1 MKYCISCGNKLIDDA
16 VFCPKCGTK
25 QSEKNEIDSTI
36 EQSSQTTAKPKKKK
50 KLLAIIIATVA
61 VVLAAVIITVSLLI
75 IPKSFAKNVE
85 YSKGASE
92 WDSRFNMSFEQFL
105 DKVGKSAET
114 NYEYYKA
121 NALQHIDYDT
131 SGYKTDFFESLI
143 GASSGKEFKDN
154 ICDKNKWNQYEQ
166 HDNRDFTF
174 IYTVDSPSSNQAL
187 RMCEIT
193 VCMDDNGSDKI
204 TGVMILFGDKENE
217 ITQLQKTTVDFV
229 SFIVTEALLGAD
241 KETSVICPLLASDN
255 SLDIYVYKEVRFQ
268 TTPTR
273 NAGVTLMMI
282 EALSKQADDEG
293 KLSGLSAITHRLTD
307 DDINN
312 AKTQISSAQ
321 QQTKTISAETQQSTT
336 QSAKQKDS
344 QTTKTDNELG
354 YEFDLSVDSFSKELK
369 NTADN
374 KLCISL
380 KVSDYKLMKFDNE
393 KEKLGNKFNIDY
405 RGYQFDNFYVL
416 VDNNTD
422 HVFQITISGSG
433 SGSNSQNLILAVI
446 GTINPSY
453 LRGEVD
459 NCYKQITESKTS
471 YTSNDGS
478 VTIKY
483 CFNENVCYEYQK
495 LANGF
500 SFVVTSS
507 SKDNYD
513 KYLQTV
519 SSNMKKSNNDTTES
533 SNDTDLDYTVEDFG
547 HFYADVPKNW
557 VYEVENGGISFYE
570 EYNHSHGETGSTGYL
585 CRIVGISPENS
596 DTLSPNSEYL
606 GNASD
611 LDYYI
616 EFPMGI
622 GMIEDKTASEKM
634 QTAHSQVEGFVESI
648 ILK

>member
-1 MKYCISCGNKLIDDA
+1 MLIDDA

-25 QSEKNEIDSTI
+25 QLGENEVDSTTAH
-36 EQSSQTTAKPKKKK
+36 SSQPTNNPKKKK
-50 KLLAIIIATVA
+50 KLLAIIIAAVA
-61 VVLAAVIITVSLLI
+61 VVLAAVIIIVSLLI
-75 IPKSFAKNVE
+75 IPKSFTKNVE

-114 NYEYYKA
+114 NFDYYKA
-121 NALQHIDYDT
+121 TALQHIDYDT
-131 SGYKTDFFESLI
+131 SNYKTDFFDSLI
-143 GASSGKEFKDN
+143 GASSGKEFIDK

-174 IYTVDSPSSNQAL
+174 IYNVDSPSSNQAL

-229 SFIVTEALLGAD
+229 SFVVTEALLGTD
-241 KETSVICPLLASDN
+241 KETSVICPLFASDN
-255 SLDIYVYKEVRFQ
+255 SPDIYVYKEVKFQ
-268 TTPTR
+268 TTPTS
-273 NAGVTLMMI
+273 NSGVTLMSI

-293 KLSGLSAITHRLTD
+293 KLSGLSAVTHRLTD
-307 DDINN
+307 DDINKE
-312 AKTQISSAQ
+312 KTQISSAQ
-321 QQTKTISAETQQSTT
+321 QQTKTIPAETQQSTT
-336 QSAKQKDS
+336 QAAKQKDL
-344 QTTKTDNELG
+344 QITKTDNELG

-374 KLCISL
+374 KLCINL
-380 KVSDYKLMKFDNE
+380 KVSDYKLMEFDNE
-393 KEKLGNKFNIDY
+393 KEKLGNKFNINY

-416 VDNNTD
+416 VDNSTD

-433 SGSNSQNLILAVI
+433 SVSTYQNLILAVI
-446 GTINPSY
+446 GTINPSC
-453 LRGEVD
+453 LRGDVD
-459 NCYKQITESKTS
+459 NCYQQITESKTS
-471 YTSNDGS
+471 YTSKDGS
-478 VTIKY
+478 VNVKY
-483 CFNENVCYEYQK
+483 YFNENVFYEYQK

-513 KYLQTV
+513 KYIQTV

-533 SNDTDLDYTVEDFG
+533 SNDTDLNYTVEDFG
-547 HFYADVPKNW
+547 DFYADVPKNW
-557 VYEVENGGISFYE
+557 VYEVENGGIYFYE
-570 EYNHSHGETGSTGYL
+570 SYNHSHEETGSTGYL
-585 CRIVGISPENS
+585 CDIKGVSPENKS
-596 DTLSPNSEYL
+596 EISQNSEYL
-606 GNASD
+606 GSSGTIE
-611 LDYYI
+611 YYV

-622 GMIEDKTASEKM
+622 GMIEDETASEKM
-634 QTAHSQVEGFVESI
+634 QTAHSQVEGFVDSI
-648 ILK
+648 IFK